1 MAPIQTSF
9 QNNFPNYFETIT
21 QISKDDSQE
30 KQTNLFCK
38 SMIKLFNFEK
48 FCQIEMKVKDYDL
61 VDALFCTNDS
71 FIFIEFKSGKN
82 IKPSN
87 VRLKIVDSII
97 LLSEAIKNHLN
108 LNSIQCEEYQNY
120 KKIYIVVYDHTKNS
134 SQRTSA
140 ITCHFTNMPIR
151 FNLEFYAECFLHKVH
166 TPSCD
171 TQFKKIMQHYGVS
184 L

>member
-1 MAPIQTSF
+1 MTLIQTSF
-9 QNNFPNYFETIT
+9 QNNFQEYFETIT
-21 QISKDDSQE
+21 EISKDDSQKE
-30 KQTNLFCK
+30 QTNLFCK
-38 SMIKLFNFEK
+38 SMTKLFNFEK
-48 FCQIEMKVKDYDL
+48 FCQKEMGVKDYDL

-134 SQRTSA
+134 AQRISR
-140 ITCHFTNMPIR
+140 IRDHFTNMPIR
-151 FNLEFYAECFLHKVH
+151 FNLEFYAKCFLHKVH

-171 TQFKKIMQHYGVS
+171 TQFKTIMQYYGVI